1 MSERF
6 PHLTNNESS
15 FPDLESVNVYQ
26 YDNDFNYNRYD
37 YTQMKVTVCTVPWDM
52 GEAHVGN
59 RTIEGIGNVVAF
71 ADKAARDAWFASIPA
86 SECYRFET
94 KFKDLHRDNVI
105 DIPLP
110 FDIAARYNY
119 IAVEYSL
126 FANDGSPVQY
136 ENADGLRKWFW
147 FIREVEFLS
156 PNATRVHLMI
166 DAWQTFIYDIEI
178 GAMMLERGHAPM
190 FNTTVAQYLADPND
204 NCADLLAPD
213 VNYGNNAISK
223 HQSAFV
229 LNDANMVCL
238 VVSSANPFQA
248 AQWGS
253 KANNDW
259 NVHANGHFQTQG
271 VPSLCAFA
279 LDPANLSQWLFNID
293 ANFPQF
299 MQTIRAISF
308 VADKLV
314 TLGNSYTFAGYSI
327 YEVTSSYTQHDL
339 YALAKADFGYP
350 AKYAEIAKLYTYP
363 YAYIEVTDENGNVN
377 EIHVEDTNGRLQVE
391 TAVNLVFPW
400 LNITANLTGV
410 GKSARAA
417 INFKNVTDRTFYVQ
431 GNWYDYVS
439 NWQIPTYVVT
449 QDPSIANDYDTH
461 FDRAQQALAAN
472 NQYTSEIANA
482 DTQKANSDLVIAAN
496 DAMLAI
502 NNTAL
507 LGGSNSADTYND
519 EIYDS
524 DQRYVAATTNN
535 QVAATEQLGAIAATS
550 GVANAAMSAAGSLAT
565 GNVMGAVGAIGGG
578 IIDGVSTVASTAV
591 GVNLTT
597 SQATETGNRN
607 ARNRSAAR
615 SDNYRRYGIAETVNN
630 DTTDTQN
637 DLTEGTTDNSVAT
650 SKANSGR
657 TLNTAQSAIA
667 NQIAQAALND
677 AREFGQAG
685 NGENATTRPM
695 GLFANVVTQNDYAI
709 RRAGDEFLRY
719 GYMFGGLWPF
729 NGNWNVGK
737 HFTYWK
743 ASDFWITGLSV
754 PDMYVDRIRFFL
766 FGGVTV
772 WRNPS
777 DIGNTTIYENM

>member
-15 FPDLESVNVYQ
+15 FPDLESVNVFQ
-26 YDNDFNYNRYD
+26 YDNSFDYSRYD

-71 ADKAARDAWFASIPA
+71 ASKAARDAWFAAIP
-86 SECYRFET
+86 SDKCFRWNT
-94 KFKDLHRDNVI
+94 KLKKLHRDNAI
-105 DIPLP
+105 DVPLP
-110 FDIAARYNY
+110 FDVAARYNY
-119 IAVEYSL
+119 VAVEYAL

-136 ENADGLRKWFW
+136 EDSDGLRKWFW

-156 PNATRVHLMI
+156 PNTTRLHLMI
-166 DAWQTFIYDIEI
+166 DAWQTFIYDIQI

-279 LDPANLSQWLFNID
+279 LDPANLSQWLFNVD

-327 YEVTSSYTQHDL
+327 YEITSNYTQHDL
-339 YALAKADFGYP
+339 YTLAKADFGYP
-350 AKYAEIAKLYTYP
+350 TRYADIAKLYTYP
-363 YAYIEVTDENGNVN
+363 YAYIELTDENGTKS

-400 LNITANLTGV
+400 LNVAANLTGV

-417 INFKNVTDRTFYVQ
+417 INFKNVTDRTFYAQ

-439 NWQIPTYVVT
+439 SWQIPTYVVT

-472 NQYTSEIANA
+472 NQYAN
-482 DTQKANSDLVIAAN
+482 VVE
-496 DAMLAI
+496 
-502 NNTAL
+502 
-507 LGGSNSADTYND
+507 SADTLVDNAAL
-519 EIYDS
+519 S
-524 DQRYVAATTNN
+524 ASTNSATTTASNYSVTMTAAAQALYNN
-535 QVAATEQLGAIAATS
+535 NICRVDNTATIDSSNASIQAQEQQAAIAAAS
-550 GVANAAMSAAGSLAT
+550 GVASAAVGAIGSLAT
-565 GNVMGAVGAIGGG
+565 GNIGGAVGSLVGGVIGGAA
-578 IIDGVSTVASTAV
+578 TMASSSV
-591 GVNLTT
+591 GVQLTASSAGFQTANNSFHAVYANDLSNNKSTYTQNAQNDITTAQNALTT
-597 SQATETGNRN
+597 G
-607 ARNRSAAR
+607 SAANSSAMQLANGQR
-615 SDNYRRYGIAETVNN
+615 
-630 DTTDTQN
+630 
-637 DLTEGTTDNSVAT
+637 DLAT
-650 SKANSGR
+650 ANS
-657 TLNTAQSAIA
+657 AIT
-667 NQIAQAALND
+667 NQIAQAALAD

-685 NGENATTRPM
+685 NGETATTRPM
-695 GLFANVVTQNDYAI
+695 GLFANVVTQNEYAI

-719 GYMFGGLWPF
+719 GYMYGGMWPF
-729 NGNWNVGK
+729 DGNWNVGE

-772 WRNPS
+772 WSNPT
-777 DIGNTTIYENM
+777 DIGNVSIYENM

>member
-6 PHLTNNESS
+6 PHLTNNQSD
-15 FPDLESVNVYQ
+15 FPNLENVNVFQ
-26 YDNDFNYNRYD
+26 YDNDFNYSRYD

-71 ADKAARDAWFASIPA
+71 ASKAARDAWFTAIPDDK
-86 SECYRFET
+86 CFRWNT
-94 KFKDLHRDNVI
+94 KLKKLHRDNAI
-105 DIPLP
+105 DVPLP
-110 FDIAARYNY
+110 FDVAARYNY
-119 IAVEYSL
+119 VAVEYAL

-136 ENADGLRKWFW
+136 EDSDGLRKWFW

-156 PNATRVHLMI
+156 PNTTRLHLMI
-166 DAWQTFIYDIEI
+166 DAWQTFIYDIQI

-190 FNTTVAQYLADPND
+190 FSTTVAQYLADPND

-327 YEVTSSYTQHDL
+327 YEVTSNYTQHDL
-339 YALAKADFGYP
+339 YTLAKADFGYP
-350 AKYAEIAKLYTYP
+350 ARYADIAKLYTYP
-363 YAYIEVTDENGNVN
+363 YAYIEVTDENGNKN

-400 LNITANLTGV
+400 LNVAANITGV

-417 INFKNVTDRTFYVQ
+417 INFKNVTDRTFYAQ

-439 NWQIPTYVVT
+439 SWQIPTYVVT

-482 DTQKANSDLVIAAN
+482 DTQKSNSDLVIAAN

-507 LGGSNSADTYND
+507 LGGLNSANNYND
-519 EIYDS
+519 DIYDS
-524 DQRYVAATTNN
+524 DQKYVVATTNN
-535 QVAATEQLGAIAATS
+535 QVAATEQLGTIAATS
-550 GVANAAMSAAGSLAT
+550 GVANAAMSAAGSLAS

-597 SQATETGNRN
+597 DQAAETVNRN
-607 ARNRSAAR
+607 ARNRSSAR
-615 SDNYRRYGIAETVNN
+615 RDNYRRYGIAETVNK

-657 TLNTAQSAIA
+657 TLNTATNAIT
-667 NQIAQAALND
+667 NQIAQAGLAD

-685 NGENATTRPM
+685 NGETATTRPM

-719 GYMFGGLWPF
+719 GYMYGGIWPF
-729 NGNWNVGK
+729 DGNWNVGE

-772 WRNPS
+772 WRNPA
-777 DIGNTTIYENM
+777 DIGNVSIYENM